1 MFSTSSPVLDVRISC
16 CCEFHG
22 RQTVYLRGFN
32 LPVLPFGLEEAV
44 AGWDEGGAEV
54 RRFSPSSAVS
64 LNLSLGMSFLSLVLC
79 EVVGLSGL

>member
-32 LPVLPFGLEEAV
+32 LLPFGLEEAV

-79 EVVGLSGL
+79 EVVGLGGL